1 MMRFVDMHCHLD
13 LMANGPQVA
22 ADARGRG
29 IALLN
34 ASVTPQGYRC
44 ARERYADAPAV
55 RCAAGLHP
63 WWVSDGSCGDD
74 DVARLALDLASE
86 RFVGEVGLDLG
97 TRHTHARARQE
108 AAFERIVRACA
119 ENPLPGRVLTIH
131 AVRSAGTVLD
141 ALERYDLTRSAACI
155 FHWFS
160 GTSEELAR
168 ARRAG
173 CLFSVNGMML
183 ATRRGREYARIIPQK
198 QLLLE
203 TDAPAEQGAPGA
215 AADLEAALQATLSR
229 LAQIRGV
236 DEAGLGRAVAERGAE
251 LLGL

>member
-1 MMRFVDMHCHLD
+1 MYRFVDMHCHLD
-13 LMANGPQVA
+13 LMANGPPVA

-44 ARERYADAPAV
+44 ARERYAGAPAV

-74 DVARLALDLASE
+74 DAARLALDRASE
-86 RFVGEVGLDLG
+86 RVGGEVGLDLG
-97 TRHTHARARQE
+97 TRHAHARARQE

-183 ATRRGREYARIIPQK
+183 ATRRGREYARVIPQG
-198 QLLLE
+198 QLPRE
-203 TDAPAEQGAPGA
+203 PAAPAGQGAPGA

-236 DEAGLGRAVAERGAE
+236 DEADLGRAVAERGAE